1 MTDLEKRPIGR
12 TGLEVTALGLG
23 CAALGGSRVPV
34 RRKDA
39 QAIVRAAWDAGVRY
53 VDTAP
58 FYGFGQA
65 ERCVGDTR
73 CAKYRVTNGC
83 SRQGRSVTAPAAGH
97 SRN

>member
-1 MTDLEKRPIGR
+1 MMDLEKRPIGR
-12 TGLEVTALGLG
+12 TGLKVTALGLG
-23 CAALGGSRVPV
+23 CATLGGSRVPV

-58 FYGFGQA
+58 LGRRNA
-65 ERCVGDTR
+65 VSVTR

-83 SRQGRSVTAPAAGH
+83 SRQRSVGYCARGWT
-97 SRN
+97 